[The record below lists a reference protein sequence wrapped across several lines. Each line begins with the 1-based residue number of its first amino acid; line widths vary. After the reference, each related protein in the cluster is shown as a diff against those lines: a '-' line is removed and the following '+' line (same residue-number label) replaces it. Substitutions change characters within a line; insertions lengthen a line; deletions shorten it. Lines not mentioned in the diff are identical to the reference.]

1 MTDIKNLITDNIDLW
16 ASAIKKRSSQGRGSS
31 KKIEL
36 AGIKKLRELI
46 LELAVRGKLVPQDA
60 NDEPASVLLDKIL
73 EKKALLITDKKVK
86 KEKSLPAITDEETLF
101 HLPKGW
107 SWSRLG
113 NAGET
118 NVGLTYSP
126 KDTGDIG
133 TPVLRSTNVQKG
145 KIDLNDLVRVD
156 VKVKDSAYVNDG
168 DLLICARN
176 GSKALVGK
184 TALITG
190 LLEPMAFGAFMAIY
204 RSRFNQYFEKFIN
217 SPVFRRNLEGVSTT
231 TINQI
236 TQGNLRLTIAP
247 VPPLAEQQRIVAKV
261 DELMALCDELEQQ
274 TEQSLSAHQ
283 TLVEVLLG
291 SLFNNT
297 EGSALTSEAN
307 DNTEALTAMDGGN
320 EKNAGAFINKESFQT
335 SWQRIA
341 EHFDVLFTTEHSIE
355 QLKQTILQLAVM
367 GKLVPQDPND
377 EPASVLLEKIAAEKA
392 QLIADKVIK
401 KQKPLPAITD
411 EEKPFC
417 LPKGWMFSRLEQMA
431 SLITKGSSPKW
442 QGVSY
447 TEDPTDILFVTSEN
461 VGAFKLK
468 LDKKKFVEKKFN
480 AVEPRSILK
489 KDDFLM
495 NIVGASI
502 GRTATYDVDELANI
516 NQAVCLIRSFPSLL
530 CGNFFLTFFNSDICI
545 SYMYDK
551 QVDNARP
558 NLSMANIA
566 KFVIPVPPLAEQY
579 RIVAKVD
586 ELMTL
591 CEQLKTRLANAHS
604 TQLHL
609 ADAVVEK
616 ALIKGC

>member
-73 EKKALLITDKKVK
+73 EKKDLLITDKKVK

-291 SLFNNT
+291 ALFNNA
-297 EGSALTSEAN
+297 EGSFTAS
-307 DNTEALTAMDGGN
+307 DNAEALTAMDGGN
-320 EKNAGAFINKESFQT
+320 EGNAGAFTNKEGFQT
-335 SWQRIA
+335 SWQRIV

-367 GKLVPQDPND
+367 GKLVPQNPAD
-377 EPASVLLEKIAAEKA
+377 EPASVLLEKIAEEKA
-392 QLIADKVIK
+392 QLIADKKIK
-401 KQKPLPAITD
+401 KQKALPAIKD
-411 EEKPFC
+411 EEKPFDLLVGWKWC
-417 LPKGWMFSRLEQMA
+417 RGEEIADFIDPQPSHRTPPKVDGG
-431 SLITKGSSPKW
+431 IPYIG
-442 QGVSY
+442 Y
-447 TEDPTDILFVTSEN
+447 TDIDHVKGIDFDGARKVGETVFKEHLNRYTLKTGDFVFGKIGTL
-461 VGAFKLK
+461 GKPYFL
-468 LDKKKFVEKKFN
+468 EKPFTYCLSAN
-480 AVEPRSILK
+480 LIL
-489 KDDFLM
+489 
-495 NIVGASI
+495 I
-502 GRTATYDVDELANI
+502 
-516 NQAVCLIRSFPSLL
+516 Q
-530 CGNFFLTFFNSDICI
+530 
-545 SYMYDK
+545 
-551 QVDNARP
+551 P
-558 NLSMANIA
+558 NLSAVVP
-566 KFVIPVPPLAEQY
+566 KFLALYLNSPALYKVMGEQKTNSTHGVFGIKKARLLLIPYPPLAEQN
-579 RIVAKVD
+579 RIVSRVD
-586 ELMTL
+586 ELMVL
-591 CEQLKTRLANAHS
+591 CEQLKARLADAQT

-616 ALIKGC
+616 ALIKEC